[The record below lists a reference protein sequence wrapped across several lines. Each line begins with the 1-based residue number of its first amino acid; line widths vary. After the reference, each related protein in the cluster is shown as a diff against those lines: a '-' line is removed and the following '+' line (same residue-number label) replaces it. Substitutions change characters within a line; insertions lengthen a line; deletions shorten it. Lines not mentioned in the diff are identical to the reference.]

1 MNYEISISTIL
12 VPLLAGGCTLLGILL
27 QRKTEKIKIIENQL
41 ADKKHKVYDSL
52 FTLFFEIINN
62 VTNDEDGLPPD
73 HKQRMLSIKKDL
85 FIYGSDEIFYKF
97 SKWLVET
104 SNPKKTGENL
114 KHMKPF
120 VELFVLIRKDMGNKN
135 SKINIDDFMVFI
147 IQNPETY
154 RNFKKANNW

>member
-1 MNYEISISTIL
+1 MNYEISISAIL

-27 QRKTEKIKIIENQL
+27 QRKTEKIKIIESQL

-52 FTLFFEIINN
+52 FGLFFEIINN
-62 VTNDEDGLPPD
+62 ITDNEDGLPPD
-73 HKQRMLSIKKDL
+73 YKQRMLNIKKDL
-85 FIYGSDEIFYKF
+85 FIYGSDEIFYQF
-97 SKWLVET
+97 SKWIVKT
-104 SNPKKTGENL
+104 SNTNTPGENL
-114 KHMKPF
+114 KHMKSF

-154 RNFKKANNW
+154 QNFKKTNNW